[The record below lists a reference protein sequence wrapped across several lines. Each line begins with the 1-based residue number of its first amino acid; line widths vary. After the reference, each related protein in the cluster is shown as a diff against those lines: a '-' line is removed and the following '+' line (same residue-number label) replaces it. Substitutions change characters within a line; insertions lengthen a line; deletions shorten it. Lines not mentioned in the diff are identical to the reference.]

1 MEHYR
6 RAEVVEQPLEP
17 AQLPFRHLP
26 DDLVWMKVKATSRVA
41 NMVGYV
47 QTQLKT
53 HDHVLWSGRGQAV
66 CKAIQSAEL
75 LKKAV
80 GELHQET
87 HCCYHRSTEVW
98 KPKENEALDTL
109 KVNKDIPAIHILLSK
124 TPLNPDSPSYQP
136 PHQTAP
142 FWSAAGAEETTT
154 QTKKPNR
161 TTQEAAGGGDTSLKK
176 RRRRGP
182 PGAR

>member
-87 HCCYHRSTEVW
+87 HCCYH
-98 KPKENEALDTL
+98 
-109 KVNKDIPAIHILLSK
+109 
-124 TPLNPDSPSYQP
+124 SYQP